1 MQNKLIVLLL
11 LANSVTAQDKPAEG
25 PAPKM
30 GSLPAGS
37 STPEVSKELKEV
49 MKPKGIETMVIPPAK
64 V

>member
-1 MQNKLIVLLL
+1 
-11 LANSVTAQDKPAEG
+11 
-25 PAPKM
+25 M